1 MDVFISYSHKDR
13 VWKDRVATFM
23 QCMKQ
28 QGHFEFATWD
38 DGEISASQDWGN
50 VIQDAINKAK
60 VAVLLVSPDFL
71 CSQFINK
78 VELNWL
84 LSQREEGKLNVV
96 PVIVRPCPWEVV
108 EWLAPIQLHPSD
120 GTALSRGSE
129 HQIEEHLKQL
139 VLEVDRLITQTRTDT
154 DTEASIED
162 EMDTTSLTTS
172 PPTAYQFLEEEEVRE
187 LIREKGGG
195 ETLETLLLFR
205 TKTQR
210 TWLVTTRGALYCVL
224 DSQNTSDADRLV
236 QWEMNL
242 QPGTPVHA
250 RPRSRHKVTG
260 LIDIGKRQNWLYS
273 LRLHREPSRLET
285 EILEMMKR
293 ARRS

>member
-1 MDVFISYSHKDR
+1 
-13 VWKDRVATFM
+13 M